1 MATTS
6 FRQAED
12 TAFETERGSG
22 VRRVLGQSIPYVLL
36 IISILPIVIGY
47 AWVIIATFST
57 RTQGLLP
64 VDGQGNFGG
73 LTLQNWSF
81 LWDPAKREI
90 WRVTL
95 NTFGIAAGMV
105 IGVGFVATLAGYA
118 LSRMNFAGRKGFLGL
133 TLALHAFRPEMLLI
147 AIFFVLLFIK
157 NNIPLIGGWFGFNTV
172 GGVALVMISLDL
184 PLGIW
189 LMKGFFDNIP
199 WDMERS
205 ALIDGASR
213 FRVWW
218 EIILP
223 QIKPGIAALAIFNFI
238 SGWNA
243 FLIPYTFTIGAKV
256 SNLPVYLNRFSEDTS
271 MVSWNQ
277 VAAVGLF
284 SLIPVMIFFIFTQE
298 ALLSIYSGGA
308 KGGV

>member
-1 MATTS
+1 MAAIT
-6 FRQAED
+6 
-12 TAFETERGSG
+12 FETERRYGL
-22 VRRVLGQSIPYVLL
+22 RRVVGQAIPYILL
-36 IISILPIVIGY
+36 VISILPIVIGY
-47 AWVIIATFST
+47 AWVIIATFT
-57 RTQGLLP
+57 YRTQGLIP
-64 VDGQGNFGG
+64 VDAEGKFGG
-73 LTLQNWSF
+73 FTLQNWAF
-81 LWDPAKREI
+81 LKDPEI

-95 NTFGIAAGMV
+95 NTFLIAIGMV
-105 IGVGFVATLAGYA
+105 IGVGFVSSLAGYA
-118 LSRMNFAGRKGFLGL
+118 LSRMNFTGRKAFLSL
-133 TLALHAFRPEMLLI
+133 TLILHAFRPEMLLI
-147 AIFFVLLFIK
+147 AIFMVLL
-157 NNIPLIGGWFGFNTV
+157 LIGGIPVLGKFFGYNTV

-184 PLGIW
+184 PLGVW
-189 LMKGFFDNIP
+189 LMKGFFDNIT

-218 EIILP
+218 EIIIP

-271 MVSWNQ
+271 MVAWNQ

-298 ALLSIYSGGA
+298 ALLNIYSGGA

>member
-1 MATTS
+1 MTATT
-6 FRQAED
+6 
-12 TAFETERGSG
+12 FETERGYG
-22 VRRVLGQSIPYVLL
+22 LRRVLVQSIPYVLL

-47 AWVIIATFST
+47 AWVVIATFST

-64 VDGQGNFGG
+64 VDRQGNFGG
-73 LTLQNWSF
+73 FTLQNWSF
-81 LWDPAKREI
+81 LKDPEI
-90 WRVTL
+90 WSVTL
-95 NTFGIAAGMV
+95 NTFWIAAGMV
-105 IGVGFVATLAGYA
+105 IGVGFVSTLAGYA
-118 LSRMNFAGRKGFLGL
+118 LARMNFAGRKGFLGL
-133 TLALHAFRPEMLLI
+133 TLTLHAFRPEMLLI

-189 LMKGFFDNIP
+189 LMKGFFDNIT

-218 EIILP
+218 EIIIP

-256 SNLPVYLNRFSEDTS
+256 SNLPVYLNRFSEDTA
-271 MVSWNQ
+271 MMSWNQ
-277 VAAVGLF
+277 VAAIGLF
-284 SLIPVMIFFIFTQE
+284 SLIPVMTFFIFTQE
-298 ALLSIYSGGA
+298 ALLSIYGGGA
-308 KGGV
+308 KGGT

>member
-1 MATTS
+1 MTTTT
-6 FRQAED
+6 FRQAQD
-12 TAFETERGSG
+12 TAFETGSRYG
-22 VRRVLGQSIPYVLL
+22 IRRRLGQAIPYFLL

-47 AWVIIATFST
+47 AWVIIATFSYRT
-57 RTQGLLP
+57 RGLLP
-64 VDGQGNFGG
+64 IDANGNIGG
-73 LTLQNWSF
+73 FTLQNWTF
-81 LWDPAKREI
+81 LKDPEI
-90 WRVTL
+90 WKVAL
-95 NTFGIAAGMV
+95 NTFGIAMGMV
-105 IGVGFVATLAGYA
+105 VGVGFVSSLAGYA

-133 TLALHAFRPEMLLI
+133 TLILHAFRPEMLLI
-147 AIFFVLLFIK
+147 AIFHVLLFIAGV
-157 NNIPLIGGWFGFNTV
+157 PLIGDWFGFNTV

-184 PLGIW
+184 PLGVW
-189 LMKGFFDNIP
+189 LMKGFFDNVT

-223 QIKPGIAALAIFNFI
+223 QIRPGIAALAIFNFI

-271 MVSWNQ
+271 MVAWNQ

-284 SLIPVMIFFIFTQE
+284 SLLPVMIFFIFTQE
-298 ALLSIYSGGA
+298 ALLNIYSGGA

>member
-1 MATTS
+1 MATT
-6 FRQAED
+6 
-12 TAFETERGSG
+12 TFETERGSG

-47 AWVIIATFST
+47 AWVIIATFSS

-64 VDGQGNFGG
+64 VDTRGNIGG

-81 LWDPAKREI
+81 VRDPEI
-90 WRVTL
+90 WRVAL
-95 NTFGIAAGMV
+95 NTFWIAAGMV
-105 IGVGFVATLAGYA
+105 VGVGFVSTLAGYA

-157 NNIPLIGGWFGFNTV
+157 NNIPVLGDWFGFNTV

-184 PLGIW
+184 PLGVW
-189 LMKGFFDNIP
+189 LMKGFFDNVT

-223 QIKPGIAALAIFNFI
+223 QIKPGIAALAIFNFV

-271 MVSWNQ
+271 MMGWNQ
-277 VAAVGLF
+277 VAAIGLF
-284 SLIPVMIFFIFTQE
+284 SLLPVMIFFIFTQE
-298 ALLSIYSGGA
+298 ALLNIYGGGT

>member
-1 MATTS
+1 M
-6 FRQAED
+6 
-12 TAFETERGSG
+12 
-22 VRRVLGQSIPYVLL
+22 
-36 IISILPIVIGY
+36 
-47 AWVIIATFST
+47 IIATFSART
-57 RTQGLLP
+57 RGLLP
-64 VDGQGNFGG
+64 VDGQGNIGG
-73 LTLQNWSF
+73 FTLQNWTF
-81 LWDPAKREI
+81 VRDPEI
-90 WRVTL
+90 WRVAL

-105 IGVGFVATLAGYA
+105 VGVGFVSTLAGYA
-118 LSRMNFAGRKGFLGL
+118 LARMNFAGRKGFLGL

-147 AIFFVLLFIK
+147 AIFFVLMFIK
-157 NNIPLIGGWFGFNTV
+157 DNIPLIGDWFGFNSV

-189 LMKGFFDNIP
+189 LMKGFFDNIT

-271 MVSWNQ
+271 MMGWNQ

-284 SLIPVMIFFIFTQE
+284 SLVPVMIFFIFTQE
-298 ALLSIYSGGA
+298 ALLNIYSGGA

>member
-1 MATTS
+1 VVTTTL
-6 FRQAED
+6 RQTQD
-12 TAFETERGSG
+12 TAFETERGYDL
-22 VRRVLGQSIPYVLL
+22 RRSIGRAIPYVLL

-47 AWVIIATFST
+47 AWVIIATFSYRT
-57 RTQGLLP
+57 RGLVP
-64 VDGQGNFGG
+64 VDANGNIGG
-73 LTLQNWSF
+73 FTLQNWAF
-81 LWDPAKREI
+81 LNDPEI
-90 WRVTL
+90 WKVAL
-95 NTFGIAAGMV
+95 NTFGIAMGMV
-105 IGVGFVATLAGYA
+105 VGVGFVSSLAGYA

-133 TLALHAFRPEMLLI
+133 TLILHAFRPEMLLI
-147 AIFFVLLFIK
+147 AIFHVLLFIAGV
-157 NNIPLIGGWFGFNTV
+157 PLIGKWFGFNTV

-184 PLGIW
+184 PLGVW
-189 LMKGFFDNIP
+189 LMKGFFDNVT
-199 WDMERS
+199 WDVERS

-271 MVSWNQ
+271 MVAWNQ

-284 SLIPVMIFFIFTQE
+284 SLLPVMIFFIFTQE
-298 ALLSIYSGGA
+298 ALLNIYGGGT